1 MGKRNSGSN
10 FKPKLWERER
20 ERERDLRH
28 LSGDRGR
35 ERDVGWL
42 IGHGI

>member
-1 MGKRNSGSN
+1 M
-10 FKPKLWERER
+10 KLWEREIVVQTSNINYG
-20 ERERDLRH
+20 RERDLRH